1 MGLNTGFNKVIALVV
16 VLVFLRKTTAF
27 SGEYDKKCYDS
38 CFRSCVDQGNIPWQC
53 SSHCMDAC
61 TSKLEVIRDC
71 HAGCLLQNCNKI
83 MDDEVKRNICLKEC
97 SDTHCN
103 PKHFKSP

>member
-61 TSKLEVIRDC
+61 TSKFEVIRGC

-83 MDDEVKRNICLKEC
+83 MDGN
-97 SDTHCN
+97 T
-103 PKHFKSP
+103 SPLLLPLPNYKTTCRLVQVPG